1 MRTAPVVTAAVL
13 LALPATAAAAG
24 TRCGVVLSVDRA
36 RHTVQVVDGH
46 HLVHAYRF
54 RGRLGALHPG
64 SRLVFTASGSSIMR
78 VRHVSGS
85 SRTVSFYGR
94 VVRSTTRGLVVRLS
108 DGQHVGFTPHQIR
121 HRHPTPRVVR
131 RHGIRA
137 QLAAGAGSIT
147 LNVQGLESGVT
158 VLITE
163 SVDGSGNV
171 TITITLPPPAV
182 PGVTGS
188 QQVTGVVADV
198 GQDALELDT
207 ADGSELRLHMA
218 ASTLAALNL
227 NQCDTVAVTYHQDAE
242 LLIADSV
249 QQTGTSTSGDCSGDG
264 GSDDVVGTITAV
276 SGSGLT
282 VSTEDQGA
290 MTFTVDSPDV
300 TDGFVVGDVVDVS
313 YDTLGDGTLDA
324 GDVEY
329 VEQDASGTVTAVSSG
344 SLAVRGD
351 GGQTETFTADPS
363 QGIFDGVSVGD
374 EVDVSFHQSA
384 GQHVADVVDDQ
395 STDAGSWSGGD

>member
-1 MRTAPVVTAAVL
+1 
-13 LALPATAAAAG
+13 
-24 TRCGVVLSVDRA
+24 
-36 RHTVQVVDGH
+36 
-46 HLVHAYRF
+46 
-54 RGRLGALHPG
+54 
-64 SRLVFTASGSSIMR
+64 
-78 VRHVSGS
+78 
-85 SRTVSFYGR
+85 
-94 VVRSTTRGLVVRLS
+94 
-108 DGQHVGFTPHQIR
+108 
-121 HRHPTPRVVR
+121 
-131 RHGIRA
+131 
-137 QLAAGAGSIT
+137 
-147 LNVQGLESGVT
+147 
-158 VLITE
+158 
-163 SVDGSGNV
+163 V

-227 NQCDTVAVTYHQDAE
+227 SQCDTVAVTYHQDAE